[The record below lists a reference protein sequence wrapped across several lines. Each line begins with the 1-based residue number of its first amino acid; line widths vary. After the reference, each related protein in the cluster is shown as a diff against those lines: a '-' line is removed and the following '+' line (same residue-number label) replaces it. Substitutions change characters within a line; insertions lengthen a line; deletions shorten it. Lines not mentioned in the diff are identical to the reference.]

1 MQLFFFTVFSLSS
14 FKGKIG
20 NKKSF
25 GGTGEMLWG
34 AGRSP
39 LVSLTSYKPC
49 GFTFD
54 LAFLR
59 ITFYMGANKN
69 VEAGCLKSFEPQS
82 VPLNPSCASL
92 TKRSLIEHLGTY
104 NIFSLNK

>member
-1 MQLFFFTVFSLSS
+1 VFSLSS

-39 LVSLTSYKPC
+39 WIFLFFGLFLT
-49 GFTFD
+49 
-54 LAFLR
+54 LR
-59 ITFYMGANKN
+59 F
-69 VEAGCLKSFEPQS
+69 F
-82 VPLNPSCASL
+82 VPS
-92 TKRSLIEHLGTY
+92 HVG
-104 NIFSLNK
+104 